1 MRASSVYCPAKRP
14 GQKNE
19 TIQGGYEHEKEDD
32 LGAAGSRAGSGSG
45 AAVLLLNKND
55 VVEST
60 GPIVVTE
67 EVTAE
72 PETPEEAEAEALS
85 EEAEIEL
92 VTLTGV
98 ITEITDEYVLLDV
111 GDMGQIQANLSEDT
125 LIEGVEELAIGQTAI
140 VTYDGKMTRSLPAQ
154 ITALRVGVY
163 EVRGTVKTMEDGR
176 ITVEKTEGGDEVVL
190 TLPENA
196 PALAVGDVITA
207 YTTGI
212 STMSLPPQMNAI
224 AIVK

>member
-1 MRASSVYCPAKRP
+1 MK
-14 GQKNE
+14 QKM
-19 TIQGGYEHEKEDD
+19 IW
-32 LGAAGSRAGSGSG
+32 
-45 AAVLLLNKND
+45 VLLAVVLVLAVAVAAFLLFRNNA
-55 VVEST
+55 VESAE
-60 GPIVVTE
+60 PIIVTE
-67 EVTAE
+67 ETTAE
-72 PETPEEAEAEALS
+72 PEIVEEAEAEALS

-98 ITEITDEYVLLDV
+98 INGITDEYVLIDA

-125 LIEGVEELAIGQTAI
+125 LIEGVEELAIGQMAM

-154 ITALRVGVY
+154 ITALRIGVY
-163 EVRGTVKTMEDGR
+163 EIRGTVKAMEDGR
-176 ITVEKTEGGDEVVL
+176 VTVEKTEGGDEVVL
-190 TLPENA
+190 TLPEDV
-196 PALAVGDVITA
+196 PELAVGDVITA

>member
-1 MRASSVYCPAKRP
+1 MKKKMIWVLLAVV
-14 GQKNE
+14 
-19 TIQGGYEHEKEDD
+19 
-32 LGAAGSRAGSGSG
+32 LVLAAA

-72 PETPEEAEAEALS
+72 PEIPEETEAEVLS

-111 GDMGQIQANLSEDT
+111 GDMGQVQANLSEDT

>member
-1 MRASSVYCPAKRP
+1 MKKKMIWVLLAVV
-14 GQKNE
+14 
-19 TIQGGYEHEKEDD
+19 
-32 LGAAGSRAGSGSG
+32 LVLAAA

-67 EVTAE
+67 ETTAE
-72 PETPEEAEAEALS
+72 TEIPEETEAEVLS

-163 EVRGTVKTMEDGR
+163 AVRGTVKTMEDGR

>member
-1 MRASSVYCPAKRP
+1 MKKKMIWVLLAVV
-14 GQKNE
+14 
-19 TIQGGYEHEKEDD
+19 
-32 LGAAGSRAGSGSG
+32 LVLAAA

-60 GPIVVTE
+60 GPIVVME
-67 EVTAE
+67 ETTAE
-72 PETPEEAEAEALS
+72 TEIPEETEAEVLS

-111 GDMGQIQANLSEDT
+111 GDMGQVQANLSEDT

>member
-1 MRASSVYCPAKRP
+1 MKKKMIWVLLALV
-14 GQKNE
+14 
-19 TIQGGYEHEKEDD
+19 
-32 LGAAGSRAGSGSG
+32 LVLAAA
-45 AAVLLLNKND
+45 AAVLLLEKND
-55 VVEST
+55 VVENPE
-60 GPIVVTE
+60 PIMVTE

-72 PETPEEAEAEALS
+72 PETQEEAEDEALS

-98 ITEITDEYVLLDV
+98 ITGITDEYVLLDV
-111 GDMGQIQANLSEDT
+111 GDMGQVQANLSEDT
-125 LIEGVEELAIGQTAI
+125 LIEGVEELAVGQTAI

-163 EVRGTVKTMEDGR
+163 EVRGTVKTIEDGR
-176 ITVEKTEGGDEVVL
+176 IIVEKSEGGDEVVL

-196 PALAVGDVITA
+196 PALAAGDVITA

>member
-1 MRASSVYCPAKRP
+1 MKKKMIWVLLAVV
-14 GQKNE
+14 
-19 TIQGGYEHEKEDD
+19 
-32 LGAAGSRAGSGSG
+32 LVLAA
-45 AAVLLLNKND
+45 AAAMLLLNKND

-72 PETPEEAEAEALS
+72 PETQEEAEAEALS

-111 GDMGQIQANLSEDT
+111 GDMGQVQANLSEDT

>member
-1 MRASSVYCPAKRP
+1 MKKKMIWVLLAVV
-14 GQKNE
+14 
-19 TIQGGYEHEKEDD
+19 
-32 LGAAGSRAGSGSG
+32 LVLAAA

-72 PETPEEAEAEALS
+72 PETQEEAEAEALS

-154 ITALRVGVY
+154 ITAVRVGVY

>member
-1 MRASSVYCPAKRP
+1 MKKKMIWVLLTVVLVLAVAV
-14 GQKNE
+14 
-19 TIQGGYEHEKEDD
+19 
-32 LGAAGSRAGSGSG
+32 AA
-45 AAVLLLNKND
+45 LLLNKND

-72 PETPEEAEAEALS
+72 PETQEEAEAEAMD

-98 ITEITDEYVLLDV
+98 ITGITDEYVLLDV

-163 EVRGTVKTMEDGR
+163 EVRGTVKAMEDGR

-224 AIVK
+224 VIVK

>member
-1 MRASSVYCPAKRP
+1 MKKKMIWVLLAVV
-14 GQKNE
+14 
-19 TIQGGYEHEKEDD
+19 
-32 LGAAGSRAGSGSG
+32 LVLAAA

-72 PETPEEAEAEALS
+72 PETQEEAEAEVLS

-111 GDMGQIQANLSEDT
+111 GDMGQVQANLSEDT
-125 LIEGVEELAIGQTAI
+125 LIEGVEELAVGQTAI

>member
-1 MRASSVYCPAKRP
+1 MKKKMIWVLLAVVLVLAV
-14 GQKNE
+14 
-19 TIQGGYEHEKEDD
+19 
-32 LGAAGSRAGSGSG
+32 A
-45 AAVLLLNKND
+45 AAVLLLVKND

-60 GPIVVTE
+60 EPIIVTE

-72 PETPEEAEAEALS
+72 PEFPEEAEAEALS
-85 EEAEIEL
+85 DGEEIEL
-92 VTLTGV
+92 VTLTGTIV
-98 ITEITDEYVLLDV
+98 EVTDEYVLLDV
-111 GDMGQIQANLSEDT
+111 GDMGQVQANLSEDT
-125 LIEGVEELAIGQTAI
+125 LIEGVEELAVGQTAI

-163 EVRGTVKTMEDGR
+163 EVKGTVKAMEDGR
-176 ITVEKTEGGDEVVL
+176 IIVEKTEGGDEVVL

>member
-1 MRASSVYCPAKRP
+1 MKKKMIWVLLAVV
-14 GQKNE
+14 
-19 TIQGGYEHEKEDD
+19 
-32 LGAAGSRAGSGSG
+32 LVLAAA

-72 PETPEEAEAEALS
+72 PETQEEAEAEALS

-111 GDMGQIQANLSEDT
+111 GDMGQVQANLSEDT
-125 LIEGVEELAIGQTAI
+125 LIEGVEELAIGQMAI

>member
-1 MRASSVYCPAKRP
+1 MKKKMIWVLLAVV
-14 GQKNE
+14 
-19 TIQGGYEHEKEDD
+19 
-32 LGAAGSRAGSGSG
+32 LVLAAA

-67 EVTAE
+67 ETTAE
-72 PETPEEAEAEALS
+72 TEIPEETEAEVLS
-85 EEAEIEL
+85 EETEIEL

-111 GDMGQIQANLSEDT
+111 GDMGQVQANLSEDT

>member
-1 MRASSVYCPAKRP
+1 MKKKMIWVLLAVV
-14 GQKNE
+14 
-19 TIQGGYEHEKEDD
+19 
-32 LGAAGSRAGSGSG
+32 LVLAAA

-67 EVTAE
+67 ETTAE
-72 PETPEEAEAEALS
+72 TEIPEETEAEVLS

-190 TLPENA
+190 TLPEGA
-196 PALAVGDVITA
+196 PELQAGDAITA

-212 STMSLPPQMNAI
+212 STMSLPPHMNAI

>member
-1 MRASSVYCPAKRP
+1 MKKKMIWVLLSVV
-14 GQKNE
+14 
-19 TIQGGYEHEKEDD
+19 
-32 LGAAGSRAGSGSG
+32 LVLAAA

-67 EVTAE
+67 ETTAE
-72 PETPEEAEAEALS
+72 TEIPEETEAEVLS

-111 GDMGQIQANLSEDT
+111 GDMGQVQANLSEDT

>member
-1 MRASSVYCPAKRP
+1 MKKKMIWV
-14 GQKNE
+14 
-19 TIQGGYEHEKEDD
+19 
-32 LGAAGSRAGSGSG
+32 LLAALLVLAAA
-45 AAVLLLNKND
+45 AAVLLLEKND

-60 GPIVVTE
+60 DPIMVTE

-72 PETPEEAEAEALS
+72 PETQEEAEAEALS

-111 GDMGQIQANLSEDT
+111 GDMGQVQANLSEDT

>member
-1 MRASSVYCPAKRP
+1 MKKKMIWVLLAVV
-14 GQKNE
+14 
-19 TIQGGYEHEKEDD
+19 
-32 LGAAGSRAGSGSG
+32 LVLAAA

-67 EVTAE
+67 ETTAE
-72 PETPEEAEAEALS
+72 TEIPEETEAEVLS

-98 ITEITDEYVLLDV
+98 ITGITDEYVLLDV
-111 GDMGQIQANLSEDT
+111 GDMGQVQANLSEDT
-125 LIEGVEELAIGQTAI
+125 LIEGVEELAVGQTAI

-163 EVRGTVKTMEDGR
+163 EVRGTVKTVEDGR
-176 ITVEKTEGGDEVVL
+176 VTVEKTEGGDEVVL
-190 TLPENA
+190 TLPEDA

>member
-1 MRASSVYCPAKRP
+1 MKKKMIWVLLAVV
-14 GQKNE
+14 
-19 TIQGGYEHEKEDD
+19 
-32 LGAAGSRAGSGSG
+32 LVLAAA

-67 EVTAE
+67 ETTAE
-72 PETPEEAEAEALS
+72 TEIPEETEAEVLS

-196 PALAVGDVITA
+196 PTLAVGDVITA

>member
-1 MRASSVYCPAKRP
+1 MKKKMIWVLPAA
-14 GQKNE
+14 
-19 TIQGGYEHEKEDD
+19 
-32 LGAAGSRAGSGSG
+32 LLALAVAVAAF
-45 AAVLLLNKND
+45 LLFGNHT
-55 VVEST
+55 VEST
-60 GPIVVTE
+60 EPIIVTE

-72 PETPEEAEAEALS
+72 PEIPEEAEAEALS

-98 ITEITDEYVLLDV
+98 ITGITDEYVLLDV
-111 GDMGQIQANLSEDT
+111 GDMGQVQANLSEDT
-125 LIEGVEELAIGQTAI
+125 LIEGVEELAVGQTAI

-163 EVRGTVKTMEDGR
+163 EVRGTVKTVEDGR
-176 ITVEKTEGGDEVVL
+176 VTVEKTEGGDEVVL
-190 TLPENA
+190 TLPEDA

>member
-1 MRASSVYCPAKRP
+1 MKKKMIWVLLAVV
-14 GQKNE
+14 
-19 TIQGGYEHEKEDD
+19 
-32 LGAAGSRAGSGSG
+32 LVLAAA

-72 PETPEEAEAEALS
+72 PETQEEAEAEALS

-111 GDMGQIQANLSEDT
+111 GDMGQVQANLSEDT

-212 STMSLPPQMNAI
+212 STMSLTPQMNAI

>member
-1 MRASSVYCPAKRP
+1 MKKKMIWVLLAVV
-14 GQKNE
+14 
-19 TIQGGYEHEKEDD
+19 
-32 LGAAGSRAGSGSG
+32 LVLAAA

-72 PETPEEAEAEALS
+72 PETQEEAEAEALS

-125 LIEGVEELAIGQTAI
+125 LIEGVEELTIGQTAI

>member
-1 MRASSVYCPAKRP
+1 MKKKMIWVLLAVV
-14 GQKNE
+14 
-19 TIQGGYEHEKEDD
+19 
-32 LGAAGSRAGSGSG
+32 LVLAAA

-72 PETPEEAEAEALS
+72 PETQEEAEAEALS

-111 GDMGQIQANLSEDT
+111 GDMGQVQANLSEDT

-196 PALAVGDVITA
+196 PPLAVGDVITA

>member
-1 MRASSVYCPAKRP
+1 MKKKMIWVLLAVV
-14 GQKNE
+14 
-19 TIQGGYEHEKEDD
+19 
-32 LGAAGSRAGSGSG
+32 LVLAAA

-72 PETPEEAEAEALS
+72 PETQEEAEAEALS

-111 GDMGQIQANLSEDT
+111 GDMGQVQANLSEDT

-163 EVRGTVKTMEDGR
+163 EVRGTVKTVEDGR
-176 ITVEKTEGGDEVVL
+176 VTVEKTEGGDEVVL
-190 TLPENA
+190 TLPEDA

>member
-1 MRASSVYCPAKRP
+1 MKKKMIWVLLAVV
-14 GQKNE
+14 
-19 TIQGGYEHEKEDD
+19 
-32 LGAAGSRAGSGSG
+32 LVLAAA

-72 PETPEEAEAEALS
+72 PETQEEAEAEALS

-196 PALAVGDVITA
+196 PTLAVGDVITA

>member
-1 MRASSVYCPAKRP
+1 M
-14 GQKNE
+14 
-19 TIQGGYEHEKEDD
+19 I
-32 LGAAGSRAGSGSG
+32 
-45 AAVLLLNKND
+45 
-55 VVEST
+55 T
-60 GPIVVTE
+60 G
-67 EVTAE
+67 
-72 PETPEEAEAEALS
+72 
-85 EEAEIEL
+85 
-92 VTLTGV
+92 
-98 ITEITDEYVLLDV
+98 ITDEVVLLDV
-111 GDMGQIQANLSEDT
+111 GDMGQVQANLSEDT
-125 LIEGVEELAIGQTAI
+125 LIEGVEELAVGQTAI

-196 PALAVGDVITA
+196 PALAVGNVITA

>member
-1 MRASSVYCPAKRP
+1 MKKKMIWVLLAVV
-14 GQKNE
+14 
-19 TIQGGYEHEKEDD
+19 
-32 LGAAGSRAGSGSG
+32 LVLAAA

-67 EVTAE
+67 ETTAE
-72 PETPEEAEAEALS
+72 TEIPEETEAEVLS

-111 GDMGQIQANLSEDT
+111 GDMGQVQANLSEDT

-140 VTYDGKMTRSLPAQ
+140 VTYDGKITRSLPAQ

>member
-1 MRASSVYCPAKRP
+1 MNMKKKMIWVLLAVV
-14 GQKNE
+14 
-19 TIQGGYEHEKEDD
+19 
-32 LGAAGSRAGSGSG
+32 LVLAAA

-67 EVTAE
+67 ETTAE
-72 PETPEEAEAEALS
+72 TEIPEETEAEVLS

>member
-1 MRASSVYCPAKRP
+1 MKKKMIWVLLAVV
-14 GQKNE
+14 
-19 TIQGGYEHEKEDD
+19 
-32 LGAAGSRAGSGSG
+32 LVLAAA

-67 EVTAE
+67 ETTAE
-72 PETPEEAEAEALS
+72 TEIPEETEAEVLS

-163 EVRGTVKTMEDGR
+163 EVRGTVKTVEDGR
-176 ITVEKTEGGDEVVL
+176 VTVEKTEGGDEVVL
-190 TLPENA
+190 TLPEDA

>member
-1 MRASSVYCPAKRP
+1 MK
-14 GQKNE
+14 KKM
-19 TIQGGYEHEKEDD
+19 IW
-32 LGAAGSRAGSGSG
+32 
-45 AAVLLLNKND
+45 VLLAALLVLAVAVAAFLLFGNHT
-55 VVEST
+55 VEST
-60 GPIVVTE
+60 EPIIVTE
-67 EVTAE
+67 ETTAE
-72 PETPEEAEAEALS
+72 TEIPEEAEVLS

-111 GDMGQIQANLSEDT
+111 GDMGQVQANLSEDT
-125 LIEGVEELAIGQTAI
+125 LIEGVEELAIGQMAI

>member
-1 MRASSVYCPAKRP
+1 MKKKMIWV
-14 GQKNE
+14 
-19 TIQGGYEHEKEDD
+19 
-32 LGAAGSRAGSGSG
+32 LLAALLVLAAA
-45 AAVLLLNKND
+45 AAVLLLEKND

-60 GPIVVTE
+60 DPIMVTE

-72 PETPEEAEAEALS
+72 PETQEEAEAEALS

-111 GDMGQIQANLSEDT
+111 GDMGQVQANLSEDT

-163 EVRGTVKTMEDGR
+163 EVRGTVKTVEDGR
-176 ITVEKTEGGDEVVL
+176 VTVEKTEGGDEVVL
-190 TLPENA
+190 TLPEDA
-196 PALAVGDVITA
+196 PALAVGDAITA

>member
-1 MRASSVYCPAKRP
+1 MKKKMIWVLLAVVLVLAV
-14 GQKNE
+14 
-19 TIQGGYEHEKEDD
+19 
-32 LGAAGSRAGSGSG
+32 A
-45 AAVLLLNKND
+45 AAVLLLVKND

-60 GPIVVTE
+60 EPIIVTE

-72 PETPEEAEAEALS
+72 PEIPEEAEAEALS
-85 EEAEIEL
+85 DGEEIEL
-92 VTLTGV
+92 VTLTGTIV
-98 ITEITDEYVLLDV
+98 EVTDEYVLLDV
-111 GDMGQIQANLSEDT
+111 GDMGQVQANLSEDT
-125 LIEGVEELAIGQTAI
+125 LIEGVEELAVGQTAI

-176 ITVEKTEGGDEVVL
+176 IIVEKTEGGDEVVL